1 AFGVALFGTIFA
13 TRLSDQ
19 LAGLPQ
25 AVTAHL
31 GSGVQLNPTQIDQL
45 PPGIH
50 DEVLHAFAHSLSG
63 VFLFGM
69 VLALVPFVLSWFLKE
84 KPLRTSVAREA
95 EEEPL
100 APAGQFA
107 WESPDS

>member
-1 AFGVALFGTIFA
+1 
-13 TRLSDQ
+13 
-19 LAGLPQ
+19 
-25 AVTAHL
+25 
-31 GSGVQLNPTQIDQL
+31 
-45 PPGIH
+45 
-50 DEVLHAFAHSLSG
+50 
-63 VFLFGM
+63 VFLFGT

-84 KPLRTSVAREA
+84 KPLRTSIVREA